1 MDISRKIKAAC
12 AYVGKSEAQLARDL
26 CTTPSAFNQR
36 LKTGKFSSEELQ
48 QIADALGAELVLYF
62 KLKDGMV
69 L

>member
-12 AYVGKSEAQLARDL
+12 AYVGMSEAQLARGL
-26 CTTPSAFNQR
+26 GTTPSAFNQR
-36 LKTGKFSSEELQ
+36 LKTGKFSSEELE